1 MGDDI
6 TIAFTHKLIRKVGF
20 QEAVILSQIHYWVQ
34 KNKRDGRN
42 FHDGRYWTFNS
53 FEKWHEQFFW
63 WDIRTLKRYFSK
75 LKNAGYIIVGN
86 YNKYRRDR
94 TKWYTLNYELLPE
107 LQDEPSKEPES
118 EEMTKC
124 KNVTM
129 LQSDKMPLPL
139 PENTYTRE
147 YQDMRASK
155 NFSPPM
161 CMNASVY
168 TCSGNENFEGD
179 NADKGKVSREI
190 TVSYLIDRFGA
201 KPTSD
206 AFKLLHEYIK
216 YIYPEARGRSHKPV
230 DERHMNKYAYNVLVC
245 SAIIRNRGLDT
256 VMAILEH
263 AAYEE
268 KKYDPTIDH
277 VSAPKALGLWGI
289 NAGFLLHSDI
299 ENNCM
304 NYKVDTEKETD
315 CSEKLVKELRDD
327 YVPLS
332 GLTETEDEWDESAI
346 PF

>member
-1 MGDDI
+1 MEK
-6 TIAFTHKLIRKVGF
+6 A
-20 QEAVILSQIHYWVQ
+20 AILTQIHYWIQ
-34 KNKRDGRN
+34 KNKQEGRN
-42 FHDGRYWTFNS
+42 FHDGRYWTYNS
-53 FEKWHEQFFW
+53 FENWHKQFVW
-63 WDIRTLKRYFSK
+63 CSLRTLKNWFDK
-75 LKNAGYIIVGN
+75 LENEDKFLITGC
-86 YNKYRRDR
+86 YNKDGRDR
-94 TKWYTLNYELLPE
+94 TKWYTINYELLPE
-107 LQDEPSKEPES
+107 LTEESHEPDTVDEIA
-118 EEMTKC
+118 KC
-124 KNVTM
+124 NSCTM
-129 LQSDKMPLPL
+129 QSATVAPTIP
-139 PENTYTRE
+139 YTNYNKE
-147 YQDMRASK
+147 YQDMRASI

-168 TCSGNENFEGD
+168 TCSGNENLEGD

-190 TVSYLIDRFGA
+190 TVGYLIDRFGA

-206 AFKLLHEYIK
+206 AFKLIHEYIK

-230 DERHMNKYAYNVLVC
+230 DERHMSKYAFNVLVC

-289 NAGFLLHSDI
+289 NVGYLLHSDI